1 MDKETNTAS
10 KDAESSKNQPDFSV
24 LFMKMLED
32 KKQDNSKDVREA
44 RIKNINRYLKSTQ
57 NYRTLGLISLADFLE
72 LHTVVSAAF
81 TTEKECQELEWIELM
96 LRFIDNKSEEAD
108 KCFPILT
115 KLMIITSQHPDM
127 HKIIQAKYVSKII
140 ESITTNPISIP
151 SLQCLAVCM
160 KEYNGPS
167 GIFKNKIYDYC
178 VASVDI
184 MDPVINNLSGKCLHL
199 RQQTRGGSVGGA
211 AYKKNWTEYHEK
223 LLNTMEEMFI
233 NLLQTGESINSGKSE
248 RLKLPEGAEGKKN
261 MPLMYSHQERF
272 MRFQNICIFLNVSLV
287 QPFPV
292 AKSILLNWIVS
303 FIDKSTTTNQAQ
315 INKKDGDRILPFI
328 LHIEVQKC
336 LLGVLSATMKAVG
349 RNIIIHSKDICD
361 VFWKSLKSTNVPYDE
376 FKISEISSLRSTIY
390 DVITEFMKI
399 SPNNNFINKNMENF
413 VKEAFLDI
421 TPIQSEILLTLPG
434 ASSESNKKKKK
445 NPEVKKTL
453 SGKTFDNCIKIHQ
466 QLCIKSLNFFNSLLI
481 SNGAGMKPVLF
492 KILTDKVLIVT
503 YKFLSRDLTQQ
514 DLYHS
519 SDCRL
524 GILELIYNIL
534 INPAIRNATPSSFMV
549 ELLKKF
555 KDTDKSEKLRNKS
568 NELIRTVEAILHNR
582 KDPIHFPSDLKDFR
596 DSWLFNEKIVKSF
609 NEVNTE
615 RKGHIFEVDSI
626 DETED
631 VSFFQNIISRKN
643 SDSSVLM
650 DVDQGEKV
658 DDNQTEASNGTSN
671 GKEQTPEPES
681 LEESNSNGKDEEES
695 SPQTEEK
702 EVSSPKIVEKEKSI
716 KKSPVTV
723 KRPSDSPKVEEIPAK
738 IAKESAKEPE
748 KVVVEEKLNGEE
760 EDIVNSYLA
769 DFCNE

>member
-1 MDKETNTAS
+1 MDKKTNLAS
-10 KDAESSKNQPDFSV
+10 KDVESSKNQPDFSV

-32 KKQDNSKDVREA
+32 KKQDNSKDLFHSFQVREA

-72 LHTVVSAAF
+72 LHTVVSASF
-81 TTEKECQELEWIELM
+81 TTEKECQELEWIETI
-96 LRFIDNKSEEAD
+96 LRFIDNKSEEAE

-115 KLMIITSQHPDM
+115 KLIIITAQHPDM
-127 HKIIQAKYVSKII
+127 HKIVQSKYVSKII
-140 ESITTNPISIP
+140 DSITTNQLSIP

-160 KEYNGPS
+160 RENNGPS
-167 GIFKNKIYDYC
+167 GIYKNKIYDFC

-184 MDPVINNLSGKCLHL
+184 MDPVINNLTGKCLHL
-199 RQQTRGGSVGGA
+199 LQQTRGGSIGGQ
-211 AYKKNWTEYHEK
+211 AYKKNWAEYHTK
-223 LLNTMEEMFI
+223 LLYSMEELFI
-233 NLLQTGESINSGKSE
+233 NLLQTGDSVSSGKSE
-248 RLKLPEGAEGKKN
+248 RLKLPDCAENKKN
-261 MPLMYSHQERF
+261 VPLMYSHQERF
-272 MRFQNICIFLNVSLV
+272 VRFQNICIFLNVSLV

-292 AKSILLNWIVS
+292 AKSILLDWIVS

-336 LLGVLSATMKAVG
+336 LFSVLSAAMKAVG
-349 RNIIIHSKDICD
+349 RNILIHSKDICD

-376 FKISEISSLRSTIY
+376 FKISEISSLRCTIY
-390 DVITEFMKI
+390 DVIAEFMRI
-399 SPNNNFINKNMENF
+399 SPNNNFISKNTENF
-413 VKEAFLDI
+413 IKEAFLDI

-466 QLCIKSLNFFNSLLI
+466 QLCIKSLNFLNNLLI

-524 GILELIYNIL
+524 GILELVYNIL

-555 KDTDKSEKLRNKS
+555 KDNDKSDKLRNKS
-568 NELIRTVEAILHNR
+568 NEMLRTVEAILHNR

-596 DSWLFNEKIVKSF
+596 DSWLFNEKTVKSF
-609 NEVNTE
+609 NEIHNE
-615 RKGHIFEVDSI
+615 RIGQIFEVDSI

-643 SDSSVLM
+643 SDSSLLM
-650 DVDQGEKV
+650 EVDQVAE
-658 DDNQTEASNGTSN
+658 NQAEVSN
-671 GKEQTPEPES
+671 GKEKSPEPEI
-681 LEESNSNGKDEEES
+681 LEDSSSNDKSEEEV
-695 SPQTEEK
+695 SPQ
-702 EVSSPKIVEKEKSI
+702 IVARGNPVKKQPATAI
-716 KKSPVTV
+716 KQQVKA
-723 KRPSDSPKVEEIPAK
+723 KRPSDSPKAEEIPTK
-738 IAKESAKEPE
+738 IAKESVKEPE
-748 KVVVEEKLNGEE
+748 IIDIKEKIDGDDDE
-760 EDIVNSYLA
+760 IVNSYLA
-769 DFCNE
+769 DFCDE